1 MTTSMV
7 YSITIESRRA
17 PYPART
23 TRVRAESAS
32 EALAKGVVKLY
43 GRRTFVEGGQVFR
56 HDPPSGNGWRATAV
70 TGQVHVAVERAA
82 KATAD

>member
-1 MTTSMV
+1 MSL

-32 EALAKGVVKLY
+32 EALSKGVEKLY
-43 GRRTFVEGGQVFR
+43 GRRAFYEGGQVFR
-56 HDPPSGNGWRATAV
+56 TDSPLGNGWSASAV
-70 TGQVHVAVERAA
+70 TGQVHVAVERVA
-82 KATAD
+82 KAVAD